1 MKSVFKIS
9 LAAAGLAI
17 AAAGAVSAPVSAQV
31 AGIATSSPEAVILQS
46 QARINAYNAISTA
59 NSGQI
64 QQISAL
70 RTELNTLSQGLDSN
84 GDRNVTQAEAD
95 AQPAVW
101 QQYEAKE
108 KQIEQLSAPIVLAQY
123 YVIEQLLERYGDA
136 QSQVVRA
143 KNIQIMLTPEAF
155 QYAADQ
161 VDVTADILTAFNT
174 LVPAVTTT
182 PPSNYQ
188 PRRDVV
194 STHQTIQQLILVAAQ
209 QAAARQQQ
217 GQAAPAAQPAQQQ
230 PTGR

>member
-1 MKSVFKIS
+1 MKSLFKS
-9 LAAAGLAI
+9 SI
-17 AAAGAVSAPVSAQV
+17 AAVVLAVAATGAVSAPASAQV

-59 NSGQI
+59 NTSQI

-70 RTELNTLSQGLDSN
+70 RTELNTLSQGLDTNS
-84 GDRNVTQAEAD
+84 DRNVTQAEAD
-95 AQPAVW
+95 AQPALW
-101 QQYEAKE
+101 QQYETKE
-108 KQIEQLSAPIVLAQY
+108 KQIEQLSGPIVLAQY
-123 YVIEQLLERYGDA
+123 YVIEQLLERYNEA
-136 QSQVVRA
+136 QGQVIKA

-155 QYAADQ
+155 QYAGDN
-161 VDVTADILTAFNT
+161 VDVTADILTALNG

-182 PPSNYQ
+182 PPSSYQ

-194 STHQTIQQLILVAAQ
+194 ATHQTIQQLILVAAQ

-217 GQAAPAAQPAQQQ
+217 GQPAQQPAQQQ